1 MTDKNIFVYKLL
13 LLFDVSDFSFFFKFA
28 PPPPPQKKISSFFSS
43 NTPLSKLRSCLAP
56 LFESLVRGSN
66 PQQKG
71 GRGCT
76 LWSCHIIFTWLI
88 IVHYIFTL
96 NSTFTTFIKPKS
108 ICLFLFHIPTKLMIN
123 KEKKKFSVVI
133 SVCCGC
139 IANVMLWNIYF
150 PGLCFPAFYGF

>member
-13 LLFDVSDFSFFFKFA
+13 LSLDVSDFSFFCRSA
-28 PPPPPQKKISSFFSS
+28 TSLTPWKKISSFFSS
-43 NTPLSKLRSCLAP
+43 NTPLSKLRSCQAP
-56 LFESLVRGSN
+56 LFENLVRGSN

-71 GRGCT
+71 GGWCT
-76 LWSCHIIFTWLI
+76 LWSCHIILLDWLYFI
-88 IVHYIFTL
+88 IFLHLTQHL
-96 NSTFTTFIKPKS
+96 LLLSNQNQS
-108 ICLFLFHIPTKLMIN
+108 ISIPYPNQAYDKQR
-123 KEKKKFSVVI
+123 EKKFSVVI